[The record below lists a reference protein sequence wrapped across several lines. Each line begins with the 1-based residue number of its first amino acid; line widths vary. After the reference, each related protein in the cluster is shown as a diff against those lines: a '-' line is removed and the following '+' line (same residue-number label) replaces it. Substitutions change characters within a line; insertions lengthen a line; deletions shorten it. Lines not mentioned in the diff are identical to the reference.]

1 MNQKQAIVV
10 GSGPGGLAAAIR
22 LAIKGYAVQ
31 VFEQS
36 TYPGGKL
43 WHFEEKGYQFD
54 GGPSLFT
61 LPHLVDELFELAGKQ
76 PSDYFE
82 YHPVG
87 EANRYFWDDG
97 TQLRAYVDHSAL
109 ANEIESV
116 LGVSPQPVL
125 NYLREA
131 AVLYRQTT
139 PLFLEKSLHTWKT
152 YFSPDVWQALGA
164 LSKLGLTESLHQRNS
179 NKLNHPKLV
188 QMFDRF
194 ATYNGSHPYL
204 TPGVMMVIPHLEHNL
219 GVFYPKGGMVSI
231 PRALHQLALDVGV
244 RFELG
249 QRVDEIV
256 VRNRAVHGIRV
267 KGNAI
272 PAQVVVSNS
281 DVVPTYRKLLPGLKA
296 PERTLQQPRSSSA
309 LVFYWGINTTFPQL
323 GLHNIFFGN
332 AYEQEFKC
340 LFEEHTLG
348 DDLTV
353 YINITSKE
361 EANQAPLGCENWFVM
376 VNAPHHTN
384 QDWDALL
391 MQARKAIVARV
402 NKVLNTN
409 IEDHIV
415 VERTWTPPMIEAQTD
430 SYQGALYGAA
440 SNNSMA
446 ALMRHPNFSR
456 LIQGLFFCGGS
467 VHPGGGI
474 PLSLLSGKIAAELVQ
489 A

>member
-1 MNQKQAIVV
+1 
-10 GSGPGGLAAAIR
+10 
-22 LAIKGYAVQ
+22 
-31 VFEQS
+31 
-36 TYPGGKL
+36 
-43 WHFEEKGYQFD
+43 
-54 GGPSLFT
+54 
-61 LPHLVDELFELAGKQ
+61 
-76 PSDYFE
+76 
-82 YHPVG
+82 
-87 EANRYFWDDG
+87 
-97 TQLRAYVDHSAL
+97 
-109 ANEIESV
+109 
-116 LGVSPQPVL
+116 
-125 NYLREA
+125 LREA

-152 YFSPDVWQALGA
+152 YLSPDVWQALGA

-188 QMFDRF
+188 QLFDRF

-231 PRALHQLALDVGV
+231 PRALHQLAVDVGV
-244 RFELG
+244 QFEFG

-256 VRNRAVHGIRV
+256 VRNRAVQGIRV
-267 KGNAI
+267 KGQHI

-281 DVVPTYRKLLPGLKA
+281 DVVPTYRKLLPGQKA

-309 LVFYWGINTTFPQL
+309 LVLYWGINTTFPQL

-332 AYEQEFKC
+332 AYEQEFKH

-361 EANQAPLGCENWFVM
+361 EANQAPAGCENWFVM

-384 QDWDALL
+384 QDWAALL
-391 MQARKAIVARV
+391 TQARKAIVARV

-415 VERTWTPPMIEAQTD
+415 VERTWTPPMIESQTD

-456 LIQGLFFCGGS
+456 RIQGLYFCGGS